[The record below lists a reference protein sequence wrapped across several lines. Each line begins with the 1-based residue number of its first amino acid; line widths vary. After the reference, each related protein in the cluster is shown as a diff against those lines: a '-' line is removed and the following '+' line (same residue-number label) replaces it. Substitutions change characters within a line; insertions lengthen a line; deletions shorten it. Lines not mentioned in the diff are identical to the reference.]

1 MTLRRAIVGR
11 RQWRQ
16 QLWILGLA
24 LVAVGL
30 VLVVDGLWVAGVPLL
45 VVAAAALWLCGAWV
59 IAGTRDAYVRR
70 LMRLW
75 RSCATE
81 TRAAYDGF
89 RAWEHSFSSRIRALT
104 PPDGRAAEHERLVV
118 LAEEEH
124 RVRGEGRPSTEDAR
138 AVAETHRAARAI
150 AAELGVSASGDDRS
164 YVTSL
169 QKLFDE
175 RDDKYASAAASVEHA
190 TASVIQKLTAIKA
203 PGSATAEHDRLAAAF
218 RGHLKAQRELHAAV
232 LAADP
237 RPCDRSGG
245 RVGVVRRRPSR
256 RIFARNQPTRFLR
269 SVARAVGHAA
279 PQSRHSRPPS
289 RAAISPSTAVEP

>member
-1 MTLRRAIVGR
+1 MMTVRRAIVGR

-30 VLVVDGLWVAGVPLL
+30 VLVVDGLWVAGLPLL

-89 RAWEHSFSSRIRALT
+89 RAWEHSFSSRLRALT
-104 PPDGRAAEHERLVV
+104 PPDGRAVEHERLVV

-124 RVRGEGRPSTEDAR
+124 RVRGEGSPSTEDAR

-150 AAELGVSASGDDRS
+150 AAELGASTTSGDDRR

-203 PGSATAEHDRLAAAF
+203 PGSVTAEHDRLATAF
-218 RGHLKAQRELHAAV
+218 RAQLKAQRELHAAV

-237 RPCDRSGG
+237 DRVTEAAAAWESSVGDLRDAFS
-245 RVGVVRRRPSR
+245 RVTNELDFYDRWPEPSV
-256 RIFARNQPTRFLR
+256 TL
-269 SVARAVGHAA
+269 
-279 PQSRHSRPPS
+279 RHSRATVDPH
-289 RAAISPSTAVEP
+289 RGRL